1 MGQGA
6 NMALPIW
13 AYYMKKVF
21 ADRSLGYDPNETF
34 DIPEGFDPC
43 QSEFDEYIDGGI
55 EEVFE

>member
-1 MGQGA
+1 
-6 NMALPIW
+6 
-13 AYYMKKVF
+13 MKKVF